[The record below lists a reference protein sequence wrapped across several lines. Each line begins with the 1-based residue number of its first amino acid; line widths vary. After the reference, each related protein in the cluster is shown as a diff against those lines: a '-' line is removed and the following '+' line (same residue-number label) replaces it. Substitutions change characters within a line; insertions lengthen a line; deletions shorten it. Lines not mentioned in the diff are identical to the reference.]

1 MMRYLSESEA
11 AKSRSTTDIAKTLP
25 ASVQGY
31 CYYAENTK
39 GKSIGGIYIE
49 VCQIRRFYDVIAESL
64 AKSRDELVE
73 DDLNSVSDE
82 MIEEYLSIP
91 FQPKFEGAKQRT
103 VSEAERSRRI
113 NALYNYCEYLI
124 LEGIL
129 SRNLITKPES
139 KRKKGRVI
147 KNSSEVKFTGTAKV
161 KTTVDGK
168 YSLIKEK
175 YGNKPNEYHYCIRDE
190 KSGLFFLDDKGEKLV
205 IKSYSDARNYVKK
218 LY

>member
-1 MMRYLSESEA
+1 MRYLSESEA
-11 AKSRSTTDIAKTLP
+11 AKSRSTTEIAKTLP

-49 VCQIRRFYDVIAESL
+49 VCHLRRFYDVIAEAL
-64 AKSRDELVE
+64 AKSRDKLVE
-73 DDLNSVSDE
+73 DDLNSVSDK
-82 MIEEYLSIP
+82 MLEEYLSIP
-91 FQPKFEGAKQRT
+91 FQPKFEGAKPRT

-168 YSLIKEK
+168 YSLVKEK

-205 IKSYSDARNYVKK
+205 IESYSDARNYVKK